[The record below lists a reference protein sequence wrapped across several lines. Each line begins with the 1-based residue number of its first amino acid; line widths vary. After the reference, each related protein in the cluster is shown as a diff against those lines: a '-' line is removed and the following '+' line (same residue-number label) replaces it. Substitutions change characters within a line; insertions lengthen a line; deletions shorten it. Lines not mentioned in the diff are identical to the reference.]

1 MPEKNKEAGD
11 LGAGA
16 EYGKLLSPAWLG
28 KVHSLRDSGGQW
40 SVWYHTHTVYM
51 ISEWQFF
58 LTIPNFNSLCW

>member
-51 ISEWQFF
+51 ISE
-58 LTIPNFNSLCW
+58 